1 MADVLE
7 LSDGSIHTVFDIR
20 DVMELIDTH
29 VGSEV
34 RRWLEEYLTEDDDLG
49 DYVSDL
55 EAEVKGIRDHH
66 HEVKNSLR
74 EESEK
79 IACLIRER
87 DIDRKALSTA
97 AGRIGT
103 ITWRELERAE
113 CMKRTTRRWRTPSSC
128 RR

>member
-49 DYVSDL
+49 DYVSDDP
-55 EAEVKGIRDHH
+55 EQIPGI
-66 HEVKNSLR
+66 
-74 EESEK
+74 
-79 IACLIRER
+79 IREV
-87 DIDRKALSTA
+87 SEN
-97 AGRIGT
+97 GRCDH
-103 ITWRELERAE
+103 AE
-113 CMKRTTRRWRTPSSC
+113 KRTE
-128 RR
+128 

>member
-20 DVMELIDTH
+20 AVMEVIDTH
-29 VGSEV
+29 AGSEV

-55 EAEVKGIRDHH
+55 ETEVEGVRSHH
-66 HEVKNSLR
+66 REVMHSLR

-103 ITWRELERAE
+103 ITWRELNV
-113 CMKRTTRRWRTPSSC
+113 
-128 RR
+128 